1 MITRIFKD
9 ERHTI
14 NGKLVIHNVL
24 DVEVLLNSTL
34 AGGVAMGAAADIIV
48 EPYYAM
54 ICGWVTGAVSAL
66 GYIYIGPFLKEKINL
81 HDTCGIHNLHAMPG
95 FIGGIIAVICCN
107 KQALVSYGSR
117 YGETFQRYTEGRTP
131 TEQAGYQLAGVFVT
145 LGLAIVTG
153 LFAGFIASRPFFEPP
168 TILFD
173 DRDNYADAKFPQI
186 NKNHLRFDKNNCG
199 AGEEKSVVKDVF

>member
-9 ERHTI
+9 ERHTV
-14 NGKLVIHNVL
+14 NGKVIVHNVL
-24 DVEVLLNSTL
+24 DVEILLNSTL

-48 EPYYAM
+48 KPYYAM

-95 FIGGIIAVICCN
+95 FIGGIIAVIAAN

-117 YGETFQRYTEGRTP
+117 YGEVFLRYTEGRTP
-131 TEQAGYQLAGVFVT
+131 AQ
-145 LGLAIVTG
+145 
-153 LFAGFIASRPFFEPP
+153 
-168 TILFD
+168 
-173 DRDNYADAKFPQI
+173 
-186 NKNHLRFDKNNCG
+186 
-199 AGEEKSVVKDVF
+199 